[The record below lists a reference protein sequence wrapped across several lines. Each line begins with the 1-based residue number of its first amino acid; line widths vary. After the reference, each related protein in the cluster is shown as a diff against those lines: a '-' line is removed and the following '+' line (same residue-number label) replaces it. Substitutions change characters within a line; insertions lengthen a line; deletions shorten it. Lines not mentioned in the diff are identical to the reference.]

1 MSNEKKPDARKLE
14 DEIFSRMAKVV
25 QPMAPDPA
33 EVPPIVEELS
43 RKLGISSSELI
54 ASFPSREEEIR
65 QEMAETGCTYEV
77 ADARLHA
84 MLR

>member
-33 EVPPIVEELS
+33 EVPPIVEEIS
-43 RKLGISSSELI
+43 QKLGISSSELI
-54 ASFPSREEEIR
+54 ASFPSREEEIQKLMKER
-65 QEMAETGCTYEV
+65 GYTYEV
-77 ADARLHA
+77 ADAHLRA
-84 MLR
+84 MMS